1 MAEQKKQKK
10 QEDKEHTVKYFACT
24 VSGCTCKEFMQPNS
38 GNKCARSGCGHSSQK
53 HTG

>member
-1 MAEQKKQKK
+1 MTDQQKPKK
-10 QEDKEHTVKYFACT
+10 EDSKEDAIMYTACT
-24 VSGCTCKEFMQPNS
+24 VQDCACKEYLQPTS